1 MEGMQYKTLRTF
13 HHGIRVDAIAW
24 SPETRL
30 DAIPPQIR
38 YLTITSYSESL
49 SLMCFP

>member
-30 DAIPPQIR
+30 DALPPQIR
-38 YLTITSYSESL
+38 YL
-49 SLMCFP
+49 